1 VLPLCRQLRDLRVFP
16 DHHSYS
22 AEDVRSLERWVTEA
36 GVNLVLT
43 TQKDLVKLRAGL
55 LGLAPLRALRIGLE
69 LTAGGDI
76 MDDVLARL
84 LST

>member
-1 VLPLCRQLRDLRVFP
+1 VGADF
-16 DHHSYS
+16 
-22 AEDVRSLERWVTEA
+22 
-36 GVNLVLT
+36 VLT

-55 LGLAPLRALRIGLE
+55 LGPVPLRALRIGLE